1 MAKWH
6 HAVLASLLVGAAL
19 PARAELG
26 GTPTWPAPQIN
37 TFQARALAA
46 TAPAFNVVQTVLPTG
61 TTVRE
66 YVGPSGTVFGIV
78 WDGPD
83 MPPLNTLLGAYF
95 PTYRQAL
102 DARRAARRGGAPGPV
117 QVEEAG
123 LTVQSG
129 GHMGS
134 FFGRAYLA
142 HSIPSGAS
150 AADIR

>member
-6 HAVLASLLVGAAL
+6 YAALASIACAAL
-19 PARAELG
+19 PAHAELG
-26 GTPTWPAPQIN
+26 GTPTWPAPQIS

-46 TAPAFNVVQTVLPTG
+46 TTTPFNVIQTLLPSG

-66 YVGPSGTVFGIV
+66 YVTPSGTVFGIV

-134 FFGRAYLA
+134 FIGRAYLTD
-142 HSIPSGAS
+142 SIPSGVT

>member
-6 HAVLASLLVGAAL
+6 HAMLAGMLAGVAL
-19 PARAELG
+19 PAHAELG
-26 GTPTWPAPQIN
+26 GTPTWPAPQIS
-37 TFQARALAA
+37 TFQSRALAA
-46 TAPAFNVVQTVLPTG
+46 TAAAYTVIQTLLPTG
-61 TTVRE
+61 TTIRE
-66 YVGPSGTVFGIV
+66 YVTPSGTVFGIV

-117 QVEEAG
+117 TVDEAG

-134 FFGRAYLA
+134 FFGRAYLSD
-142 HSIPSGAS
+142 SIPSGAT